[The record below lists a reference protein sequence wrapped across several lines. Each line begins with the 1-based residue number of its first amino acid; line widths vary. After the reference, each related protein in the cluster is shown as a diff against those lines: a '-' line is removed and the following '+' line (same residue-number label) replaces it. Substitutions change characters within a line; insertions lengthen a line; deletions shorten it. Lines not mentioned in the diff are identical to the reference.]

1 MSLLDNLLKP
11 GLAAVGAI
19 TGDAFTMEGLAYFGT
34 FDAEREDVQFE
45 QMGQRQIVRR
55 TCVALKSQW
64 IVRPDPALRPEI
76 VFGQDVYVLT
86 AIGEDGVHYVLTL
99 EKRT

>member
-11 GLAAVGAI
+11 GLAAVQAI
-19 TGDAFTMEGLAYFGT
+19 TGDSFTMSGLPYFGT
-34 FDAEREDVQFE
+34 FDAERAEYTFE
-45 QMGQRQIVRR
+45 QQGQREIVRR
-55 TCVALKSQW
+55 TCIAAKAQW
-64 IVRPDPALRPEI
+64 IAKPDAASRDI
-76 VFGQDVYVLT
+76 VVFQGSEYVLT